1 MMNVNKPLIAAIIVS
16 VLLLSA
22 AILTQLKSEEG
33 VVSAKGVIKYI
44 PLEGGFYGIVTEQ
57 GKRYMPLN
65 LSAEFKKDGLKV
77 KFKARI
83 KKDVSSSQMWGEPVE
98 ILEIKELEE

>member
-1 MMNVNKPLIAAIIVS
+1 MNVNKPLIAAVIAG

-22 AILTQLKSEEG
+22 TILTWKGGES
-33 VVSAKGVIKYI
+33 VISTKGVIKYI

-57 GKRYMPLN
+57 GKRYVPVN

-77 KFKARI
+77 EFKARI
-83 KKDVSSSQMWGEPVE
+83 KKDVSSLQMWGEPVE